1 VGVQYINGDWS
12 LEKRIIGL
20 RLVDVLHSSQ
30 NITDRIVFFVVEEF
44 SLTRNILSI
53 TLDNASSNTK
63 AIDNLTPK
71 LSTYVGPLLLHGHYA
86 CHVISL
92 IVV

>member
-1 VGVQYINGDWS
+1 MVVQYINADWS

-30 NITDRIVFFVVEEF
+30 NITDRIVFVVEEF

-86 CHVISL
+86 CHVISI

>member
-44 SLTRNILSI
+44 SLTRNIFI
-53 TLDNASSNTK
+53 YHTLTM
-63 AIDNLTPK
+63 
-71 LSTYVGPLLLHGHYA
+71 PLLTLKQ
-86 CHVISL
+86 
-92 IVV
+92 